1 MKILVMCGAGMSSS
15 VLMKHMAAYAAEH
28 GRDCALDACS
38 ETTAKY
44 GAADEYDIVLI
55 APQIAF
61 MKDAITPYL
70 NGTPYL
76 MIPPL
81 DYGRQ
86 NSAHIFQ
93 LIDETLADA
102 Q

>member
-1 MKILVMCGAGMSSS
+1 MRILVMCGAGMSSS
-15 VLMKHMAAYAAEH
+15 VLMRRMAAYAADNS
-28 GRDCALDACS
+28 RDCEINACS

-44 GAADEYDIVLI
+44 GAAEGYDIVLI

-61 MKDAITPYL
+61 MRDAITPYL
-70 NGTPYL
+70 DGTPYL

-86 NSAHIFQ
+86 NAAHIFQ
-93 LIDETLADA
+93 LIDEKLAGR
-102 Q
+102 